1 MESLT
6 SQSFRQMMRY
16 GANALISNE
25 QELNRINVFPVAD
38 GDTGSNMAHLMR
50 TIVGAINSAQEQR
63 VLEQIKQA
71 CLIGSRGNSGMI
83 LSQFIMS
90 MCDYFLKTEK
100 VSLQQFV
107 EMCEQSVNQAYR
119 VVRKP
124 IEGTILSVMKDWQHG
139 IKEMVS
145 KQLQSYNIVSLLE
158 ASIAAARH
166 SLEKTKQQMPILK
179 KHNVV
184 DAGARGFYYLLQG
197 FVEGLNKPNS
207 SVADS
212 ILHAE
217 RMRAATLEQS
227 QNPYSNVL
235 KEHVHDTE
243 LNYRYCT
250 EFLVEH
256 DGLPSEQE
264 LRERLDS
271 FGDSVVLVGNEG
283 ISKLH
288 IHTNEPDQVAELLN
302 VIGNITYQKVDDM
315 KRQQEMQSATKS
327 PIALVVDSAC
337 DLPQEL
343 MDQFQIHS
351 LPLTVMVNQSSYLD
365 KLTLSPQ
372 SLYTYVQDGEFAIST
387 SMPNIALIENMY
399 RRLLEHYEEVV
410 VLHVSAQ
417 LSGTYNA
424 SVQLAEGI
432 DSARIHVFD
441 SKTLSGAYGLLAY
454 NLANYITN
462 ELPRLKGDR
471 LQLITEKLDQ
481 LISRGEILVAVPSLK
496 SMVRSGRVSE
506 TKGLIASL
514 LKIKPLV
521 SVDEHGSS
529 KLLKPSF
536 FSNSNLPKLLKQ
548 IKAIHLR
555 NPIEEY
561 VLLYTDDQ
569 SELAYLE
576 KQMVQ
581 ITGIKPSYITTVST
595 VIGIHAGSGAY
606 SIAMLLKEENERSY
620 IS

>member
-16 GANALISNE
+16 GANALIINE

-166 SLEKTKQQMPILK
+166 SLEKTKQQMPLLQ

-197 FVEGLNKPNS
+197 FVEGLNKSNS

-217 RMRAATLEQS
+217 RMSAATLEQS
-227 QNPYSNVL
+227 QNLYSDEL
-235 KEHVHDTE
+235 KEHDHDTE

-256 DGLPSEQE
+256 DGVPSE

-271 FGDSVVLVGNEG
+271 FGDSVVLVGNER

-302 VIGNITYQKVDDM
+302 VIGNITYHKVDDM
-315 KRQQEMQSATKS
+315 KRQQEMQSPTKS

-372 SLYTYVQDGEFAIST
+372 SLYSYVQDGEFALST

-424 SVQLAEGI
+424 SMQIAKRI
-432 DSARIHVFD
+432 DPERIHVFE
-441 SKTLSGAYGLLAY
+441 SKTLSGAYGLLVY
-454 NLANYITN
+454 NLASFITN
-462 ELPRLKGDR
+462 ELPTLKGDR
-471 LQLITEKLDQ
+471 LQLIKEKLDQ

-536 FSNSNLPKLLKQ
+536 LSNSNIPKLLKQ

-606 SIAMLLKEENERSY
+606 SIAMILREENERSY

>member
-16 GANALISNE
+16 GANALIINE

-166 SLEKTKQQMPILK
+166 SLEKTKQQMPLLQ

-197 FVEGLNKPNS
+197 FVEGLNKSNS

-217 RMRAATLEQS
+217 RMSAATLEQS
-227 QNPYSNVL
+227 QNLYSDEL
-235 KEHVHDTE
+235 KEHDHDTE

-256 DGLPSEQE
+256 DGVPSE

-271 FGDSVVLVGNEG
+271 FGDSVVLVGNER

-302 VIGNITYQKVDDM
+302 VIGNITYHKVDDM
-315 KRQQEMQSATKS
+315 KRQQEMQSPTKS

-372 SLYTYVQDGEFAIST
+372 SLYSYVQDGEFALST

-424 SVQLAEGI
+424 SMQIAKRI
-432 DSARIHVFD
+432 DPERIHVFD
-441 SKTLSGAYGLLAY
+441 SKTLSGAYGLLVY
-454 NLANYITN
+454 NLASFITN
-462 ELPRLKGDR
+462 ELPTLKGDR
-471 LQLITEKLDQ
+471 LQLIKEKLDQ

-536 FSNSNLPKLLKQ
+536 LSNSNIPKLLKQ

-606 SIAMLLKEENERSY
+606 SIAMILREENERSY